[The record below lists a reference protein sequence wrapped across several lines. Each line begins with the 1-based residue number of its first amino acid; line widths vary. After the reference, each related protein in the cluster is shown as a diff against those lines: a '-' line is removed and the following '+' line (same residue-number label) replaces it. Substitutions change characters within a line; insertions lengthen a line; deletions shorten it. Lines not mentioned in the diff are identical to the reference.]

1 MYICKKAKS
10 RELGQISREDVSVAT
25 RADIAKLAG
34 VSESTVSYALSGKRP
49 ISEKTKNR
57 VLAAVEELGYKSN
70 YAAAALAGGLPRMV
84 TMMTSN
90 LFLTPPS
97 RIDGA
102 LVDGIV
108 DGVRER
114 GFHSVIWPIS
124 NDDDSDVPVLLQL
137 NFSGGV
143 ILMNVVENDPRV
155 HLLNRKNVP
164 FVVLGRTNVGFTYN
178 FVDRDFEAVYTLALT
193 KFKDLGH
200 TQIGVLSAH
209 VVLNPLLKKIAA
221 KLKLKLE
228 LLNCVNTMDGG
239 AAVAKNFKK
248 NHPAVTGI
256 ISLLDIAV
264 VGFVNSSTNFGLSIP
279 SDVSIIGVNMLEEQ
293 AVSSTPQISTI
304 AFNAYEMAKSC
315 GHIMVDSIEAGKNSK
330 KKKTSE
336 LWIGDY
342 MERDS
347 TAIARGGK

>member
-1 MYICKKAKS
+1 MT
-10 RELGQISREDVSVAT
+10 T
-25 RADIAKLAG
+25 RADIAKLAR

-90 LFLTPPS
+90 LFLAPPS

-143 ILMNVVENDPRV
+143 ILMNVVENDQRV
-155 HLLNRKNVP
+155 HLLNRENVP
-164 FVVLGRTNVGFTYN
+164 FVVLGRTDVGFTYN

-193 KFKDLGH
+193 KFKELGH
-200 TQIGVLSAH
+200 THIGVLTGH
-209 VVLNPLLKKIAA
+209 VSINLLMKKIAT

-228 LLNCVNTMDGG
+228 LIDCANTMDGG
-239 AAVAKNFKK
+239 AEVAKNFKK
-248 NHPAVTGI
+248 NHPGVTGI

-264 VGFVNSSTNFGLSIP
+264 IGFVNSAANFGLSIP
-279 SDVSIIGVNMLEEQ
+279 NELSIIGVNMLEEQ
-293 AVSSTPQISTI
+293 AVSTTPQISTV

-315 GHIMVDSIEAGKNSK
+315 GQIMVDSIEAGKNSK

-347 TAIARGGK
+347 TAKVGEGSKP